1 MTEHGMRA
9 RGSVHGAR
17 TSLRQPALEYACAC
31 VAGWRGEGGAKAAV
45 VVVVVVGG
53 GTSECGR
60 AAVDVENL
68 LLHVRGRPLAP
79 FLDEILH

>member
-9 RGSVHGAR
+9 RGSAHGAR

-31 VAGWRGEGGAKAAV
+31 VVGWRGEGGAKAAA
-45 VVVVVVGG
+45 VVVVGG
-53 GTSECGR
+53 GTSECDR

-68 LLHVRGRPLAP
+68 PLHVRGRPLAP
-79 FLDEILH
+79 CLDEILQ